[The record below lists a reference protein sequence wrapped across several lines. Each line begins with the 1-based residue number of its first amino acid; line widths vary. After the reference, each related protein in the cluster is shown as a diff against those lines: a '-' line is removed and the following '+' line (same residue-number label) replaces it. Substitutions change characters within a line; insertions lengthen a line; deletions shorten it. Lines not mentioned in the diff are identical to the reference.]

1 MSDTL
6 ALASRLQTE
15 SDDALISLLESRN
28 LSGRDLRDFFD
39 LADALLRPES
49 VMDALSHLDRP
60 TLALVAEGGVRVADA
75 SPPLL
80 DAAAAMLL
88 ADVDGVLQP
97 YDSVRAVLEGWP
109 AAGLPSISD
118 LAGVEA
124 PTAPPAPS
132 SVERDGT
139 DRIAAESAF
148 ETTVAVTELTN
159 ALATLP
165 ARELAKGGLAVPDA
179 KRLAAATGQPP
190 ETMNVILRV
199 ARIAG
204 LAARENSSW
213 FATPYSR
220 EWMLLPLAE
229 RWGRLASAWLS
240 ALHENVRD
248 VLCRRIDSTWGEN
261 LTEYLEWLYPAG
273 GEGLSRQ
280 IAEFTVDAE
289 RLGIVTAGFASSAGT
304 ALLCENEAAAIH
316 QVELLLPPE
325 VDTVYLQHD
334 LTIVA
339 PGPLKPE
346 IDATLRQLAQ
356 VESHSIA
363 SSYRISQGSIARALS
378 AGFTADSIR
387 SFLASIAPGGIPQPL
402 EYLIAESSARYGL
415 LRAGALEQLGADQPR
430 SFVRSDDISLLH
442 TIAVD
447 ANLTSL
453 DLLFEGANRLTSRYD
468 LDTVYWMLVDARYPV
483 IAEGA
488 DGNPVA
494 LNRLHVAE
502 PRRHI
507 TNEVAE
513 QLVNRLRGSG
523 VRPGAD
529 TAEAWLVRQLD
540 VAVKGKTP
548 VIVTV
553 RLPNGSE
560 VSFPVVP
567 TSIGSGR
574 MRGTDQKAGVERTLP
589 LASITQVQLA
599 PAAS

>member
-15 SDDALISLLESRN
+15 SDDALISLLESRH

-39 LADALLRPES
+39 LADALLRPDS

-60 TLALVAEGGVRVADA
+60 TLTLVAEGGTRVADA
-75 SPPLL
+75 SPLL
-80 DAAAAMLL
+80 LAAAAEMLL

-109 AAGLPSISD
+109 AAGLPSVSD
-118 LAGVEA
+118 LAGVQPPAA
-124 PTAPPAPS
+124 PTAPS
-132 SVERDGT
+132 SAERNGT

-148 ETTVAVTELTN
+148 ETTIAVTELTN

-240 ALHENVRD
+240 ALDTNVRE

-261 LTEYLEWLYPAG
+261 LTEYLQWLYPAG

-280 IAEFTVDAE
+280 IAEFTTDAE

-304 ALLCENEAAAIH
+304 ALLCEDEAAAIRSV
-316 QVELLLPPE
+316 QPLLPPE

-378 AGFTADSIR
+378 AGFTAASIR
-387 SFLASIAPGGIPQPL
+387 SFLSGIAPGGIPQPL

-415 LRAGALEQLGADQPR
+415 LRAGALEQLDAEQPR
-430 SFVRSDDISLLH
+430 SFVRSDD
-442 TIAVD
+442 
-447 ANLTSL
+447 
-453 DLLFEGANRLTSRYD
+453 
-468 LDTVYWMLVDARYPV
+468 
-483 IAEGA
+483 
-488 DGNPVA
+488 
-494 LNRLHVAE
+494 
-502 PRRHI
+502 
-507 TNEVAE
+507 
-513 QLVNRLRGSG
+513 
-523 VRPGAD
+523 
-529 TAEAWLVRQLD
+529 
-540 VAVKGKTP
+540 
-548 VIVTV
+548 
-553 RLPNGSE
+553 
-560 VSFPVVP
+560 
-567 TSIGSGR
+567 
-574 MRGTDQKAGVERTLP
+574 
-589 LASITQVQLA
+589 
-599 PAAS
+599 

>member
-15 SDDALISLLESRN
+15 SDAALISLLESRH

-49 VMDALSHLDRP
+49 VMDALAHLDRP
-60 TLALVAEGGVRVADA
+60 TLTLVAEGGTPVAAA
-75 SPPLL
+75 SPALL
-80 DAAAAMLL
+80 SASRAMLV
-88 ADVDGVLQP
+88 ADVDGILQP

-109 AAGLPSISD
+109 AAGLPSVAD
-118 LAGVEA
+118 LASVRA
-124 PTAPPAPS
+124 PSSPPAPS
-132 SVERDGT
+132 PTERSGT

-148 ETTVAVTELTN
+148 ETAIAVTELTN
-159 ALATLP
+159 ALATSP

-204 LAARENSSW
+204 LAAREDSSW
-213 FATPYSR
+213 FATPFSR

-229 RWGRLASAWLS
+229 RWGHLASAWLN
-240 ALHENVRD
+240 ALDENVRE
-248 VLCRRIDSTWGEN
+248 VLCRRVHSAWGDN
-261 LTEYLEWLYPAG
+261 LTEYLQWLYPAG
-273 GEGLSRQ
+273 GDGLSRQ
-280 IAEFTVDAE
+280 IAQFTADAE

-304 ALLCENEAAAIH
+304 ALLCEDEAAAIRS
-316 QVELLLPPE
+316 VEPLLPPE

-363 SSYRISQGSIARALS
+363 SSYRISQASIARALS
-378 AGFTADSIR
+378 AGFTAASIR
-387 SFLASIAPGGIPQPL
+387 SFLSGIAPGGIPQPL

-415 LRAGALEQLGADQPR
+415 LRAGSLEPLDAEQPR
-430 SFVRSDDISLLH
+430 SFVRSDDVALLH

-447 ANLTSL
+447 ANLVSL
-453 DLLFEGANRLTSRYD
+453 ELVFDGASRLTSRYD
-468 LDTVYWMLVDARYPV
+468 LDTVYWMLIDARYPV
-483 IAEGA
+483 IAEGPG
-488 DGNPVA
+488 GNPVA
-494 LNRLHVAE
+494 LNRVQVVE
-502 PRRHI
+502 PRRKV